1 MRFFFACG
9 KLSSMAMSRE
19 KYREALFQA
28 LFALDHDPAGEVVP
42 ILMQQVKIAKSAAR
56 EVQEKAIEI
65 LAKREDLDNKIEAA
79 SESYTLE
86 RITQA
91 ERIIL
96 RLGIFEILFDEAVP
110 GPVAISEAI
119 RLTRKF
125 GSRDSAKFVNAVLDK
140 IYGSLS

>member
-1 MRFFFACG
+1 MVA
-9 KLSSMAMSRE
+9 SRE

-28 LFALDHDPAGEVVP
+28 LFALDHDPDGEVVP
-42 ILMQQVKIAKSAAR
+42 IIMQQVKIAKSAAR
-56 EVQEKAIEI
+56 EVQERAIEI
-65 LAKREDLDNKIEAA
+65 LAKKEELDNQIEEA
-79 SESYTLE
+79 SESYTVE

-91 ERIIL
+91 ERNIL
-96 RLGIFEILFDEAVP
+96 RLGLFEILFDEKVP

-140 IYGSLS
+140 IYGSLSWKCSLK

>member
-1 MRFFFACG
+1 MRFSFVCG
-9 KLSSMAMSRE
+9 RILLMAVSRE

-28 LFALDHDPAGEVVP
+28 LFALDHDPDGEVVP
-42 ILMQQVKIAKSAAR
+42 ILMQQVKIAKRAAR
-56 EVQEKAIEI
+56 DIQECAIQI
-65 LAKREDLDNKIEAA
+65 LAKREELDGKIESA
-79 SESYTLE
+79 SESYSLE

-96 RLGIFEILFDEAVP
+96 RLGVFEILFDEAVP